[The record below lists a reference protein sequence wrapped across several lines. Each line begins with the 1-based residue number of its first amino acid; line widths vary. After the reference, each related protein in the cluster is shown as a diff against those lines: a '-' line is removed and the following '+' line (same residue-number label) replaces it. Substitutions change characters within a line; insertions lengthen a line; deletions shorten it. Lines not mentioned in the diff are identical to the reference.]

1 MNATRLARTAVTIA
15 APVAE
20 VWEALTTPAAIKEYM
35 FGTTVT
41 SDWVVGSPI
50 MWTSEWQGFTYID
63 KGIILQLVPERLFEY
78 SHFSARGAPDL
89 PEHYHVVTVELRPD
103 GAHANRPVTGQQSDR
118 TGTERC
124 GRELERDVSLPETVR
139 RKMID
144 HAPSKCCERDDR
156 IIQTSITSP

>member
-78 SHFSARGAPDL
+78 SHFSARSGAPDL
-89 PEHYHVVTVELRPD
+89 PEHYHVITVELRPD
-103 GAHANRPVTGQQSDR
+103 GGHTRIDLSQDNNP
-118 TGTERC
+118 TEQARKDA
-124 GRELERDVSLPETVR
+124 EENWSVMFHSLKRFVE
-139 RKMID
+139 K
-144 HAPSKCCERDDR
+144 
-156 IIQTSITSP
+156 